1 MNMTFTYDAYC
12 ALIDLLKHHGYPIV
26 GYKEALECPRCA
38 ILRHDVDTSLEKA
51 AEMAVIEGDM
61 GVKASYFILLTTDF
75 YNAASARSQ
84 KAIDRILAA
93 GHEVGLHLDETL
105 YKGYTQEQ
113 MISAVLRE
121 KNILSDICKQE
132 ITTISLH
139 RPSVGMLNSD
149 FHIPGML
156 NVYGNTFFR
165 QFKYVSDSR
174 RNWREPVVDVINSGA
189 YDRLHILTHPFW
201 YHSQEK
207 GLGDTVRDFVNSA
220 NRERYDSF
228 RQNITDLGS
237 IMRESEVR

>member
-1 MNMTFTYDAYC
+1 MNMTFTYGAYC
-12 ALIDLLKHHGYPIV
+12 ALIDLLKGREYPIV
-26 GYKEALECPRCA
+26 GYKEALDYHRCA

-51 AEMAVIEGDM
+51 AEMAEIEADK
-61 GVKASYFILLTTDF
+61 GVKATYFILLTTDF
-75 YNAASARSQ
+75 YNAASARGQ
-84 KAIDRILAA
+84 KAVDRILAG
-93 GHEVGLHLDETL
+93 GHDVGLHLDETL
-105 YKGYTQEQ
+105 YKGLSQEQ
-113 MISAVLRE
+113 MISAVMRE

-132 ITTISLH
+132 IATVSLH

-149 FHIPGML
+149 FQIPGML

-174 RNWREPVVDVINSGA
+174 RNWREPVVDVVNSGD
-189 YDRLHILTHPFW
+189 YERLHILTHPFW

-207 GLGDTVRDFVNSA
+207 DLADTVRDFVNCA

-228 RQNITDLGS
+228 RENITDLDS